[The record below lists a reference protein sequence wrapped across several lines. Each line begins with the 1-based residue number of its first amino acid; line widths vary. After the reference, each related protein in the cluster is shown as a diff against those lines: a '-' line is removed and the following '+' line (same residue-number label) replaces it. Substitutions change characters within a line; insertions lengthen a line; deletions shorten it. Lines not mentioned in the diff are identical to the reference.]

1 MNPKY
6 LIIFL
11 LLFSLRASSQNAAV
25 ADYKVKTAANA
36 KERTEM
42 LDALRADLYKQTK
55 MTLEFVVQHLKSAG
69 NYAWFEG
76 SAQRKDGKEMK
87 FSEDEPNDCCHVEGL
102 LQKRTGKW
110 VVAEAMAFST
120 DVWYEAIAKRY
131 PAAPKG
137 IWPKGSAALLA
148 Q

>member
-1 MNPKY
+1 MKSKY

-11 LLFSLRASSQNAAV
+11 LLFAAKTYSQNSAV
-25 ADYKVKTAANA
+25 VDYKVKTTANA

-42 LDALRADLYKQTK
+42 LDALRAYLYKDLK
-55 MTLEFVVQHLKSAG
+55 MTLEFVVNRLKVAN

-76 SAQRKDGKEMK
+76 TAARKDGKDVK
-87 FSEDEPNDCCHVEGL
+87 FEDYAYDCCHAEAL
-102 LQKRTGKW
+102 LQKRAGKW
-110 VVAEAMAFST
+110 VVAEGAAFST

-137 IWPKGSAALLA
+137 IWPKDSAALLA